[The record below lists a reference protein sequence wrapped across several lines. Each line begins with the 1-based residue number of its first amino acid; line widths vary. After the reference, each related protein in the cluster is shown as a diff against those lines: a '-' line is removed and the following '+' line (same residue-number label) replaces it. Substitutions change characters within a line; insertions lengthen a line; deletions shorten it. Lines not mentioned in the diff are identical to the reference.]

1 VRLPGSGGAAEIA
14 ILCER
19 VLVISRLSKRA
30 FVEHVDFV
38 TSPGFLEGGASRDQ
52 LHVRGRGPEAVITDL
67 GILRFDA
74 QTHEMYL
81 ASLHPGATVEKVKEN
96 VGWDL
101 KIAADLPT
109 TDPPTEW
116 ELKLIRE
123 ELDPQGLY
131 SR

>member
-1 VRLPGSGGAAEIA
+1 MEP
-14 ILCER
+14 
-19 VLVISRLSKRA
+19 
-30 FVEHVDFV
+30 D
-38 TSPGFLEGGASRDQ
+38 T
-52 LHVRGRGPEAVITDL
+52 
-67 GILRFDA
+67 
-74 QTHEMYL
+74 
-81 ASLHPGATVEKVKEN
+81 LHPGATVEKVKEN

-101 KIAADLPT
+101 KIAANLPT